1 VSDQPAGKPFGK
13 FLLLERVGHGA
24 VGIVYKAQQ
33 TELGRTV
40 ALKAMQTEDEA
51 NPEAVSRFLHEA
63 RAAARLKHPNVVP
76 IHEVGEHEG
85 SHYFTMDYMD
95 GPSLRALADEK
106 KLPVARALEVVRDV
120 ARAIH
125 FAHVQGIIH
134 RDLKPSNILLDA
146 GGRVYV
152 SDFGLAKDVGRE
164 GMTESGDVLGT
175 PAYMSPEQ
183 ARGHA
188 KFVDARSD
196 VYSIGAVLYHLLTGR
211 PPFTGESTIQ
221 VILAVMGT
229 DPLPPRRLVPAIPVD
244 AETICLTAMEKA
256 PVRRYSTAA
265 AMADDIDRF
274 LTREPIAARP
284 TPVTHRTWRKVKR
297 RWMPLSLGAC
307 GLLLAAGSSIWLA
320 HSLSVRGEIRDL
332 RAKAEEAYR
341 ADRWAEALKLYSRLS
356 ALDAADAQARER
368 ADDCER
374 RLKERK

>member
-1 VSDQPAGKPFGK
+1 MAEQPPGKPFGK
-13 FLLLERVGHGA
+13 FRLLDRVGHGA
-24 VGIVYKAQQ
+24 VGIVYKALQ
-33 TELGRTV
+33 TDLDRTV

-63 RAAARLKHPNVVP
+63 RAAARLKHPNVIP

-85 SHYFTMDYMD
+85 AHYLTMAYVD
-95 GPSLRALADEK
+95 GPSLRKLADERA
-106 KLPVARALEVVRDV
+106 LPLQRALEIVRDV

-125 FAHVQGIIH
+125 FAHGQGIIH

-146 GGRVYV
+146 SGRVFV
-152 SDFGLAKDVGRE
+152 SDFGLAKDVAQV

-196 VYSIGAVLYHLLTGR
+196 VYSLGAVLYHLLTGQ
-211 PPFTGESTIQ
+211 PPFVAESTVQ

-229 DPLPPRRLVPAIPVD
+229 DPVPPRRLNPAIPAD
-244 AETICLTAMEKA
+244 AETICLTAMDKA
-256 PVRRYSTAA
+256 PVRRYTSAG
-265 AMADDIDRF
+265 AMADDLDRL
-274 LTREPIAARP
+274 LTREPITARP

-307 GLLLAAGSSIWLA
+307 GVLLAVGSSAWLA
-320 HSLSVRGEIRDL
+320 HSLSVRSEIRDL

-341 ADRWAEALKLYSRLS
+341 GDRWAEALKLYSRLS
-356 ALDAADAQARER
+356 ALDGADVQARER

-374 RLKERK
+374 RLKEKR